1 MSWLTRLLRG
11 EDAPLLTASGPTPS
25 WPTPSGRTPSGA
37 TPSGPASGALSG
49 AALRERAS
57 AVPRTKFREGYD
69 IDQVD
74 AFVERA
80 AAALDGTGAA
90 VAPADV
96 LNARFKATKFA
107 EGYDQ
112 DAVDDLLDQVVL
124 SLRVR
129 D

>member
-11 EDAPLLTASGPTPS
+11 EDAPLLTASGPTAS
-25 WPTPSGRTPSGA
+25 VPTPA
-37 TPSGPASGALSG
+37 GPASGPLSG
-49 AALRERAS
+49 AALRARVA

-80 AAALDGTGAA
+80 AAALDGTGAL

-124 SLRVR
+124 SLRAR

>member
-1 MSWLTRLLRG
+1 MLTATASAPAATAPLPTPVGGDATGGALLR
-11 EDAPLLTASGPTPS
+11 AQVASIH
-25 WPTPSGRTPSGA
+25 
-37 TPSGPASGALSG
+37 
-49 AALRERAS
+49 
-57 AVPRTKFREGYD
+57 RTKFREGYD
-69 IDQVD
+69 IAEVD

-80 AAALDGTGAA
+80 AAALDGTG
-90 VAPADV
+90 PALTPSEV
-96 LNARFKATKFA
+96 LNEKFHATTFR